1 MVFCLNP
8 RHPLHL
14 KPKTEEFLNLLLWS
28 ADQLLRPTFR
38 NLTDSYES
46 WAYRNG
52 FLPQV
57 AKLERQHLLERDPKA
72 PADRLYRLTARGRLH
87 ALGGRDP
94 EAQWARPWDGH
105 WRLVLFDV
113 PMGQNARRERLRRY
127 LRSRAFGCLQG
138 SVWITPDPVQGER
151 EILAGGQVN
160 VETLLL
166 LEARPAAGESDAEI
180 VDGAWDF
187 AQINRRYARH
197 LKVLARCPASE
208 LTDTGAARALRHWAA
223 EEREAWLAAVR
234 SDPLLPE
241 RLLPVEYLGRRAW
254 EQRKAVLGR
263 TGERL
268 RTFAPWPMVHQSFV
282 AGATKD

>member
-1 MVFCLNP
+1 V
-8 RHPLHL
+8 
-14 KPKTEEFLNLLLWS
+14 KPKTEELLNFLLWS
-28 ADQLLRPTFR
+28 ADKLMRPTFR

-52 FLPQV
+52 LLPQV
-57 AKLERQHLLERDPKA
+57 AKLERQQLLEHDPKSR
-72 PADRLYRLTARGRLH
+72 ADRLYRLTEQGRLH

-94 EAQWARPWDGH
+94 QAQWSRHWDGR

-138 SVWITPDPVQGER
+138 SVWITPDPVHGER
-151 EILAGGQVN
+151 EILAGGQIN
-160 VETLLL
+160 VESLLL

-197 LKVLARCPASE
+197 LEVLDRCPAGE
-208 LTDTGAARALRHWAA
+208 LADAGAAKALRRWATD
-223 EEREAWLAAVR
+223 EREAWLTAVQ

-241 RLLPVEYLGRRAW
+241 RLLPAEYLGRRAW
-254 EQRKAVLGR
+254 ERRKTVLGR

-268 RTFAPWPMVHQSFV
+268 RTFAP
-282 AGATKD
+282 